1 MSVRKM
7 EIPKQW
13 FIDHGFLSEEMT
25 FQCLQCG
32 KIFKDNIP
40 LVDHGTRYMH
50 FLIRPMV
57 YHCPYHKHGYAIVL
71 YNDEQ
76 EITIEER
83 NYIKELLEAKYICV
97 GSKYCPNCGA
107 KMDGETI

>member
-57 YHCPYHKHGYAIVL
+57 YHCPYHKHGYAIAL

-83 NYIKELLEAKYICV
+83 NYIKELLEAKY
-97 GSKYCPNCGA
+97 
-107 KMDGETI
+107 D

>member
-40 LVDHGTRYMH
+40 LVDHGTSYERYI
-50 FLIRPMV
+50 FAWGRAWT
-57 YHCPYHKHGYAIVL
+57 YHCKGVAIEIF
-71 YNDEQ
+71 NDEQ
-76 EITIEER
+76 GFTSDELKQA
-83 NYIKELLEAKYICV
+83 KEVLGDSIVY
-97 GSKYCPNCGA
+97 N
-107 KMDGETI
+107 